1 MKTVTFGELKERS
14 RQRADMVGSQ
24 FVDNAELEAFVNES
38 VTDLYDLLITS
49 YDEDYFLTSQDI
61 TLVNGQEDY
70 ALPSDFYKLRGVD
83 LVESEK
89 NISTL
94 KPFNFQERNRYKN
107 ALVFDYSFD
116 SISGSRYRIMGNKIR
131 LTPIPDSSKTLR
143 LWYNPVF
150 EDMISDFD
158 TFNGVNGYEELVIV
172 LTAIKMLTKEESDT
186 SALERRYA
194 NLWKRVMET
203 APNRDAGM
211 PESVQDVRRYYDH
224 TGDGTSY
231 GL

>member
-1 MKTVTFGELKERS
+1 MKTVTFGELKTRS
-14 RQRADMVGSQ
+14 RQRADMVNSQ
-24 FVDNAELEAFVNES
+24 FISEAELETFVNES

-49 YDEDYFLTSQDI
+49 YDEDYFLKSEDI
-61 TLVNGQEDY
+61 TIVNGQEDY
-70 ALPSDFYKLRGVD
+70 DLPADFYKMRGVD

-94 KPFNFQERNRYKN
+94 KPFNFQERNRFKN

-116 SISGSRYRIMGNKIR
+116 SVSGSRYRIMGNRLR
-131 LTPIPDSSKTLR
+131 LTPVPDSNKTLR
-143 LWYNPVF
+143 VWYNPVF
-150 EDMISDFD
+150 TDMTDDAD

-186 SALERRYA
+186 TQLERRYA
-194 NLWKRVMET
+194 NLWKRVMDT